1 MKRSVRKCREVFL
14 LFAGVTLL
22 LSGCASFDPR
32 DTPPK
37 QPVRAVEFRGV
48 PEIKDLAKRARQV
61 GNESYPKIL
70 SLLSENPSEA
80 PQQFSI
86 IFRTHASVKNLMN
99 DDSGGFTWGRKIYL
113 GLDWLTNT
121 PGELDSYLVHEMT
134 HVAQD
139 YSWHRTEPCWTEGIA
154 DYVRFKLGYTNGWMC
169 PQCSALYPHYTSG
182 YTCAGAFL
190 LFLDAQ
196 YGGGVVGKLNHEL
209 RHHSYSDAFFKNT
222 TGKDLKELWSA
233 FQQTPAYTPAAAEL
247 WKLEESAG
255 YVNGRPPRKVSAEMI
270 AKIDR
275 ARGLAAIK
283 GIPGGALMAE
293 ALRFLDNLK
302 DSNQLPGWAKGE
314 KGRAEVQL
322 NTVGIAGETN
332 YPYQHT
338 FTIRK
343 NGDARVFHYTVS
355 RESEQSVWRLKDAWC
370 TDKSGQTVKSY
381 STTPSEASPKL

>member
-1 MKRSVRKCREVFL
+1 MKRSVRKCRKVFL
-14 LFAGVTLL
+14 LFAGIILL
-22 LSGCASFDPR
+22 QSGCAGSHFLDSR
-32 DTPPK
+32 IAPPK

-48 PEIKDLAKRARQV
+48 PEIKEFAERARQV

-70 SLLSENPSEA
+70 ALLSENPSEA

-86 IFRTHASVKNLMN
+86 IFRNHASVKNLMN
-99 DDSGGFTWGRKIYL
+99 DGSGGFMQNGKIYL

-121 PGELDSYLVHEMT
+121 PAELDSYLVHEMT

-139 YSWHRTEPCWTEGIA
+139 YSWRRTSACWTEGIA

-190 LFLDAQ
+190 LFLDTQ
-196 YGGGVVGKLNHEL
+196 YGDGVVAKLNHEL
-209 RHHSYSDAFFKNT
+209 RHHSYSDGFFKNT

-247 WKLEESAG
+247 WKLEKSAG
-255 YVNGRPPRKVSAEMI
+255 YVNGRPPRKVSAETL

-275 ARGLAAIK
+275 ARGLAVIK
-283 GIPGGALMAE
+283 EIPGGALMAD
-293 ALRFLDNLK
+293 AMRFLGSLK

-314 KGRAEVQL
+314 KGRAEVLL
-322 NTVGIAGETN
+322 NTVGLAGETN

-338 FTIRK
+338 FTARK
-343 NGDARVFHYTVS
+343 NGDPRVFHYTVR
-355 RESEQSVWRLKDAWC
+355 RESEQSDWKLEQAWC
-370 TDKSGQTVKSY
+370 TDKSGQTVK
-381 STTPSEASPKL
+381 KL